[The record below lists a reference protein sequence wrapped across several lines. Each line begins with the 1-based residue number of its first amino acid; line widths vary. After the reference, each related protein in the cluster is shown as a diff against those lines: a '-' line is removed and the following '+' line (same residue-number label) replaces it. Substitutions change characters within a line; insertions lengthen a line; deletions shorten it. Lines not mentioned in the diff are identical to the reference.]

1 MGFLKGSLG
10 IKRYFIEKPDVFS
23 ESRDKVVERLL
34 DFQFRSIEGSA
45 VEEAAGW
52 VSPFRSFDPKITVE
66 DTFLDSNI
74 FLAMRIDRKTVPRLL
89 LSNKVNQ
96 LLDSGSVL
104 PKGKAELKQLKEDMY
119 RELLIKA
126 LPEPRIIEGVIDL
139 PHATL
144 YLNTASHRVSGLFLS
159 LFEKTFDILPIHI
172 DPTGFAFLTLKDEA
186 KLQVLADSEESCFHD
201 I

>member
-10 IKRYFIEKPDVFS
+10 IKRYFIEKPEVFS
-23 ESRDKVVERLL
+23 ESRDKIVERMQN
-34 DFQFRSIEGSA
+34 FQFRSIEDSA
-45 VEEAAGW
+45 LEEAVGW
-52 VSPFRSFDPKITVE
+52 VSPFRSYDPKITIE

-74 FLAMRIDRKTVPRLL
+74 FLAMRIDRKMVPRLL
-89 LSNKVNQ
+89 LQNKVNQ
-96 LLDSGSVL
+96 LLESGSVL
-104 PKGKAELKQLKEDMY
+104 IKGKSELKQLKEDLH
-119 RELLIKA
+119 RELLLKA

-139 PHATL
+139 SHSTL
-144 YLNTASHRVSGLFLS
+144 YLNTSSNRTSGLFLS

-186 KLQVLADSEESCFHD
+186 KLQALADSEESCFHD